1 MQSWRSCSNSAEVE
15 INKMKIKENNIK
27 WITLAVLAVAVVMIV
42 AGIINGEPSIVLTK
56 AKTICLQCIG
66 ID

>member
-1 MQSWRSCSNSAEVE
+1 M
-15 INKMKIKENNIK
+15 MKISGKNKK
-27 WITLAVLAVAVVMIV
+27 WITIAVLAVAVIMIA
-42 AGIINGEPSIVLTK
+42 AGIVKGEPSIVLTK